1 VEQRTAPEPA
11 WAPLRHRTFRALW
24 LAALVSNIGTWMQ
37 TVGAQW
43 LLVDEPN
50 APTLVALVQTAT
62 AAPVVLL
69 ALPSGVLAD
78 MFDRRRLLVAVQAF
92 QVVVGVAL
100 TVLTAAGQVTAGPL
114 LAFTFA
120 LGAGTALNVP
130 AYQSLIP
137 ELVPREQ
144 LPAAAALG
152 AVSVNLARAVG
163 PALAGLLIT
172 HAGVTAVFA
181 VNTASFLAYGV
192 LVATWHREDD
202 DETLPPE
209 RFVPALRA
217 GSRFI
222 RHSPVVRRMLLRL
235 QLFLLPA
242 VVLWS
247 LLPLV
252 ASRQLHTGA
261 GGYGLL
267 LAGLGVGAIA
277 GVALLP
283 HLRAHLPTNQM
294 MVAATMLYAAAL
306 VVLVT
311 VPVLWLVVAVLVLAG
326 VAWVAVL
333 SSLNAS
339 LQMFLPNWVRARGLA
354 VYTVVLAFGQAAGSV
369 AWGLLAQHAG
379 LRAAHLLAAAVLL
392 LTAAS
397 TAVWPLIDTR
407 GLDRSPAVF
416 WPEPELAVAPE
427 PGDPVVVT
435 NRYRVPPERQ
445 PDFVAAMRA
454 VRRGRMRTGATG
466 WELYREGESPHTFV
480 EIFSVPSW
488 DEHLRQ
494 HGGRLT
500 GADREAEERA
510 LALAE
515 EPPVVAHLFPA
526 P

>member
-1 VEQRTAPEPA
+1 VAPEPA

-24 LAALVSNIGTWMQ
+24 LAAMVSNIGTWMQ

-43 LLVDEPN
+43 LLVHEPN

-62 AAPVVLL
+62 AAPIVLL

-78 MFDRRRLLVAVQAF
+78 ILDRRRLLIAVQAF

-100 TVLTAAGQVTAGPL
+100 TALTAAGRITPGPL

-137 ELVPREQ
+137 ELVPREE

-152 AVSVNLARAVG
+152 AVSINVARAVG
-163 PALAGLLIT
+163 PAIAGLLIS
-172 HAGVTAVFA
+172 HVGVTAVFA
-181 VNTASFLAYGV
+181 VNTASFLAYGL
-192 LVATWHREDD
+192 LVAAWRREE
-202 DETLPPE
+202 DEDTLPPE

-217 GSRFI
+217 GGRFI
-222 RHSPVVRRMLLRL
+222 RHSPVTRRMLLRL

-242 VVLWS
+242 VALWA

-252 ASRQLHTGA
+252 ASRQLHTGP

-277 GVALLP
+277 GVAVLP
-283 HLRAHLPTNQM
+283 HVRLHLRTNQL
-294 MVAATMLYAAAL
+294 MVAATVIYAAAL
-306 VVLVT
+306 VVPVT
-311 VPVLWLVVAVLVLAG
+311 VGVLGLVVAVLVLAG

-339 LQMFLPNWVRARGLA
+339 LQMFLPDWVRARGLA
-354 VYTVVLAFGQAAGSV
+354 VYMVVLAFGQAAGSLL
-369 AWGLLAQHAG
+369 WGLVAEGVG
-379 LRAAHLLAAAVLL
+379 LRATYLVAAAVLL

-397 TAVWPLIDTR
+397 ASVWPLIDTR
-407 GLDRSPAVF
+407 DLDRSPAVF
-416 WPEPELAVAPE
+416 WPEPELALAPE

-435 NRYRVPPERQ
+435 TRFRVAPEREQ
-445 PDFVAAMRA
+445 QFLAAMQV
-454 VRRGRMRTGATG
+454 VRRGRMRTGAT
-466 WELYREGESPHTFV
+466 WWDLYREGESPHTFL

-488 DEHLRQ
+488 EEHLRQ
-494 HGGRLT
+494 HGGRFT
-500 GADREAEERA
+500 GTDQEAEERVIA
-510 LALAE
+510 LLE
-515 EPPVVAHLFPA
+515 DLPVVTHLFPA
-526 P
+526 RLAQ